1 VVDRDLRWFF
11 VQALAER
18 GAITRAEIDAVLK
31 DDQTHNGELAHAQAV
46 AALPDPAIKAET
58 WRALLHDEL
67 SNSKRLALHRG
78 FMRARQVELME
89 NYADPYFDSLLEM
102 WNKTSFEEASSNVEM
117 LYPRYV
123 VTQAVLDKTDAW
135 LTGVGKDAPAVL
147 RRLVSEGRDSLA
159 RTLRVQIK
167 DGLVQ

>member
-1 VVDRDLRWFF
+1 
-11 VQALAER
+11 
-18 GAITRAEIDAVLK
+18 
-31 DDQTHNGELAHAQAV
+31 
-46 AALPDPAIKAET
+46 
-58 WRALLHDEL
+58 
-67 SNSKRLALHRG
+67 
-78 FMRARQVELME
+78 
-89 NYADPYFDSLLEM
+89 
-102 WNKTSFEEASSNVEM
+102 M